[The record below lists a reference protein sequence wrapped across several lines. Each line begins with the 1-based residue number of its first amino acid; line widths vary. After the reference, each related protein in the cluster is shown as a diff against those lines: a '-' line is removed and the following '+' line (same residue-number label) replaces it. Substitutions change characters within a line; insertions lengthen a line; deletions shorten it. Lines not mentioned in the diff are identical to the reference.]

1 MDKIQNYFLIGP
13 MGVGKTTIG
22 RLLAGLLGVS
32 FYDSDREIEAST
44 GADISWIFDVE
55 GEEGF
60 RLRETKMI
68 DILSSKKG
76 IVLAT
81 GGGAVLSAQNRANL
95 KNRGQVIYLKATVSQ
110 QFARTGR
117 DRNRP
122 LLNTENPLQKIN
134 ELMKLREPLYRE
146 IADFV
151 IDTTRRSPRSVSQ
164 EIVRQLVDGI

>member
-1 MDKIQNYFLIGP
+1 MPGPSDQVNSLLPPGNPANMDKIQNYFLIGP

-117 DRNRP
+117 DRKN
-122 LLNTENPLQKIN
+122 NSTVVSELQKRIG
-134 ELMKLREPLYRE
+134 YRRVGE
-146 IADFV
+146 
-151 IDTTRRSPRSVSQ
+151 TRPYRAVH
-164 EIVRQLVDGI
+164 G

>member
-1 MDKIQNYFLIGP
+1 MNKTQNYFLIGP

-22 RLLAGLLGVS
+22 RLLADLLEMS

-44 GADISWIFDVE
+44 GADIPWIFDVE

-60 RLRETKMI
+60 RARESKMI
-68 DILSSKKG
+68 DILSSKQG

-95 KNRGQVIYLKATVSQ
+95 KNRGQVIYLRATVTQ
-110 QFARTGR
+110 QYERTGR

-122 LLNTENPLQKIN
+122 LLNTDDPLEKIN
-134 ELMKLREPLYRE
+134 ELMILREPLYRE
-146 IADFV
+146 IADFI
-151 IDTTRRSPRSVSQ
+151 IDTTRRSPKSVSQ
-164 EIVRQLVDGI
+164 EIVRQLSETS

>member
-1 MDKIQNYFLIGP
+1 MNKTQNYFLIGP

-22 RLLAGLLGVS
+22 RLLADLLEVS

-44 GADISWIFDVE
+44 GADIPWIFDVE

-60 RLRETKMI
+60 RARESKMI
-68 DILSSKKG
+68 DILSSKQG

-95 KNRGQVIYLKATVSQ
+95 KNRGQVIYLRATVTQ
-110 QFARTGR
+110 QYERTGR

-122 LLNTENPLQKIN
+122 LLNTDDPLEKIN
-134 ELMKLREPLYRE
+134 ELMILREPLYRE
-146 IADFV
+146 IADFI
-151 IDTTRRSPRSVSQ
+151 IDTTRRSPKSVSQ
-164 EIVRQLVDGI
+164 EIVRQLSETS

>member
-1 MDKIQNYFLIGP
+1 

-22 RLLAGLLGVS
+22 RLLADLLEMS

-44 GADISWIFDVE
+44 GADIPWIFDVE

-60 RLRETKMI
+60 RARESKMI
-68 DILSSKKG
+68 DILSSKQG

-95 KNRGQVIYLKATVSQ
+95 KNRGQVIYLRATVTQ
-110 QFARTGR
+110 QYERTGR

-122 LLNTENPLQKIN
+122 LLNTDDPLEKIN
-134 ELMKLREPLYRE
+134 ELMILREPLYRE
-146 IADFV
+146 IADFI
-151 IDTTRRSPRSVSQ
+151 IDTTRRSPKSVSQ
-164 EIVRQLVDGI
+164 EIVRQLSETS